1 MFRVLQL
8 LFFRGSAWTSIAEEN
23 RGVVA
28 ILLLTVAPLL
38 ALVCGVEGYSLT
50 TSGINGVKEGPIAV
64 FSKELVFRYEL
75 IEFAMGFVM
84 VFGASFLIGWICLSF
99 HFYPPYLPQFTIA
112 AYGLSPVFAA
122 RLLNCVPGMN
132 IWMSWSF
139 GIIGCV
145 LILYQGIGMVL
156 KPDQT
161 KGLGLYMMAALV
173 FTLLSAMNHLVGLMI
188 LQGRISLPF

>member
-8 LFFRGSAWTSIAEEN
+8 LFFRGSAWNAIAEEN

-28 ILLLTVAPLL
+28 TLFLTVAPLL
-38 ALVCGVEGYSLT
+38 AIVCAVEGYSLT
-50 TSGINGVKEGPIAV
+50 TSGVNGVTEGPLVV
-64 FSKELVFRYEL
+64 FSRALAFRYEL
-75 IEFAMGFVM
+75 VQFLMGFVM
-84 VFGASFLIGWICLSF
+84 VFGASFFIGWICQSF

-112 AYGLSPVFAA
+112 AYGLSPIFGA

-145 LILYQGIGMVL
+145 LIIYQGVAIVL

-161 KGLGLYMMAALV
+161 KGLGLYIMTAVV
-173 FTLLSAMNHLVGLMI
+173 FTLLSAMDHLVGLMI
-188 LQGRISLPF
+188 LQGKISLPF

>member
-23 RGVVA
+23 RGVASIVFLA
-28 ILLLTVAPLL
+28 VMPLL
-38 ALVCGVEGYSLT
+38 VVVCSAEGVALALR
-50 TSGINGVKEGPIAV
+50 GINGVTEGQIA
-64 FSKELVFRYEL
+64 FFTHALVFRYEL
-75 IEFAMGFVM
+75 VQFLMGFVM
-84 VFGASFLIGWICLSF
+84 VFAASFFIGWVCQSF
-99 HFYPPYLPQFTIA
+99 HFYPPYRHQFTIA
-112 AYGLSPVFAA
+112 AYGLSPIFGA

-145 LILYQGIGMVL
+145 LILYQGTGMVL

-188 LQGRISLPF
+188 LQGKIIIP